1 MATCSSGFFY
11 SSVKKLLDHLSISWD
26 SKVTNGLI
34 LTLTV
39 LRVERRRNRKS
50 DPSFYETTGNLDRS
64 PPVDAGARATTWKP
78 AT

>member
-39 LRVERRRNRKS
+39 LRVERRRSRAGLQL
-50 DPSFYETTGNLDRS
+50 F
-64 PPVDAGARATTWKP
+64 PP
-78 AT
+78 